1 MANTKISALTALT
14 GANVDMTAD
23 VFALVDTS
31 VTTTKKI
38 LGDQLALAIETKGS
52 DVASA
57 SSPDIWT
64 VGQSKHITGTT
75 TITGFAAAGR
85 AGMWRKLIFDG
96 AVLISDGA
104 NLVVPGGD
112 YTTAADDVVFVFA
125 DTTTKFYVAI
135 IKADGTPVARQNMN
149 QITNSLG
156 ADVALNN
163 VSNYFTGPTVAQG
176 STGTWFASGT
186 VSLIDT
192 TAVAGFD
199 VKLWDGT
206 TVIASARAANPST
219 GVGITVSLSGYLASP
234 AGNIRISVRD
244 VTSTGGTIRFNGTG
258 ESKDSTLSAIRIG

>member
-23 VFALVDTS
+23 VFPLVDTS

-38 LGDQLALAIETKGS
+38 LGEQLAIAIETKGS

-57 SSPDIWT
+57 AGPDIWT
-64 VGQSKHITGTT
+64 VGQSKHMTGTT
-75 TITGFAAAGR
+75 NITSFAAAPR
-85 AGMWRKLIFDG
+85 AGMWRKIIFDG

-112 YTTAADDVVFVFA
+112 YTTSADDIAFVFA
-125 DTTTKFYVAI
+125 DTTTKSYVAI
-135 IKADGTPVARQNMN
+135 FKADGTPVARQNMN
-149 QITNSLG
+149 QITNSLA
-156 ADVALNN
+156 ADVNLNN
-163 VSNYFTGPTVAQG
+163 TSNYFTGPTIAQG

-186 VSLIDT
+186 VTLNDSSGS
-192 TAVAGFD
+192 AGFD
-199 VKLWDGT
+199 IKLWDGT
-206 TVIASARAANPST
+206 TVIASARAASPASNNR
-219 GVGITVSLSGYLASP
+219 IAVSLSGYLASP

-244 VTSTGGTIRFNGTG
+244 VTSTSGTIAFNVSG